1 MNLDA
6 KQEKENLWLVT
17 KMCNFLDDYAN
28 AKRAS
33 CMSVYSYLCSE
44 VAAFLQTAGARYI

>member
-33 CMSVYSYLCSE
+33 YVRVLVFMLNIAILLKKCFHTL
-44 VAAFLQTAGARYI
+44 